1 MASCDFH
8 IVQPGRYKVTYK
20 SQLVGR
26 IQQSDDGT
34 YHVSDVRQSTSD
46 KVYGTR
52 DEAFFHFVSFNWQS
66 VVGRSSLAIIDNRV
80 IRKNTQTTQRWAVN

>member
-1 MASCDFH
+1 MKRPDFH
-8 IVQPGRYKVTYK
+8 VTGPRQYKVTYK

-26 IQQSDDGT
+26 IRQRDDGT
-34 YHVSDVRQSTSD
+34 YHVSDVRQATSD

-66 VVGRSSLAIIDNRV
+66 VVGRSSLATIDNRV
-80 IRKNTQTTQRWAVN
+80 IRKTKTTHRWAVN

>member
-1 MASCDFH
+1 MTTCDFH

-26 IQQSDDGT
+26 IVGRDDGT
-34 YHVSDVRQSTSD
+34 YHVSDVRQATTD

-66 VVGRSSLAIIDNRV
+66 VVGRSSLATIDNRV